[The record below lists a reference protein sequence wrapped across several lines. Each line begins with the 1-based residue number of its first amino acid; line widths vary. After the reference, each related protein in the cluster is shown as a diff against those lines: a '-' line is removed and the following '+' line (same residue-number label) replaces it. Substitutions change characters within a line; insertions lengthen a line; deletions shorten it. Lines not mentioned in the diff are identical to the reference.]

1 MTIPIALTLV
11 AVSVAA
17 IASIMVAVLKLEVDS
32 LKLKNDRL
40 HDDLHL
46 EKKRVKECESGFNSI
61 SDALAKSEFEI
72 VKLKAQLTKATLTNA
87 ELSEALKA
95 ANTQVSIDSLN
106 AKAARAISRDLS
118 SDVVKLQAQLSTSD
132 KAYDLLVKE
141 LDTTKRKRGA
151 NGQYLKK

>member
-17 IASIMVAVLKLEVDS
+17 IASIMVAVLKFEVDS

-72 VKLKAQLTKATLTNA
+72 VKLK
-87 ELSEALKA
+87 
-95 ANTQVSIDSLN
+95 D
-106 AKAARAISRDLS
+106 
-118 SDVVKLQAQLSTSD
+118 QLSTAD

-141 LDTTKRKRGA
+141 LEATKRKRGA
-151 NGQYLKK
+151 NGRYLKSH